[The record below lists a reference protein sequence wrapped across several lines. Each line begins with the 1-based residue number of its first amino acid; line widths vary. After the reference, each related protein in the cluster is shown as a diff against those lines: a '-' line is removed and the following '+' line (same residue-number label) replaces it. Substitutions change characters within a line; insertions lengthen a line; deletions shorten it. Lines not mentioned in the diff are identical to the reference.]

1 MTRFLVL
8 IILVSALMASGC
20 GLGASRLKNERNY
33 YNQAIQQTNDEQLLL
48 NLVRLKYRDTPFF
61 MEVSSVTAQ
70 FTYTANA
77 NTSASLPEGMAGTF
91 GFGAGVTV
99 QERPTVSYS
108 PLQGE
113 KFIQR
118 VLSPLSLETIALL
131 YNSGWRVDRLFSV
144 CLDRLDGIKNATTA
158 TGPTPNQA
166 PQYED
171 FNELL
176 QIFNKLNQKDLM
188 ELNFL
193 VHQGLPSLVIQFD
206 PETLDG
212 AEMKKLGALLGKPHA
227 EGKLYLAAT
236 QGPGFI
242 RIETRSLLGIMYYL
256 SQGIDVPQEHV
267 EKGRVTLTRDPSG
280 NLFDWKKITGDL
292 MQIHSS
298 ENQPDSAA
306 IAIRHRGRW
315 FYIDDSDLSSKSTF
329 SLLAQI
335 FSLQA
340 GKIVSTA
347 PLLTIPIGQ

>member
-1 MTRFLVL
+1 MIRFLVYL
-8 IILVSALMASGC
+8 IWVLALMTSGC

-70 FTYTANA
+70 FTYTAVA
-77 NTSASLPEGMAGTF
+77 DASVSVPEGMAGAF

-99 QERPTVSYS
+99 QEKPTVSYS

-131 YNSGWRVDRLFSV
+131 YHSGWRVDRLFSI
-144 CLDRLDGIKNATTA
+144 CLDRLDGIKNAPTA

-171 FNELL
+171 FDELL
-176 QIFNKLNQKDLM
+176 QIFNKINQKDLM
-188 ELNFL
+188 ELDFQL
-193 VHQGLPSLVIQFD
+193 HEGLPSLVIHFD
-206 PETLDG
+206 LKTVDDADL
-212 AEMKKLGALLGKPHA
+212 KKLEGLLGKTHQ
-227 EGKLYLAAT
+227 EGKLYLAMT
-236 QGPGFI
+236 LEPDFV
-242 RIETRSLLGIMYYL
+242 RIETRSLLGVMYYL
-256 SQGIDVPQEHV
+256 SQGIDIPQDHV
-267 EKGRVTLTRDPSG
+267 AEGRVTLTRDTMG
-280 NLFDWKKITGDL
+280 NVFDWKKLTGDL

-298 ENQPDSAA
+298 ENRPGSAA

-315 FYIDDSDLSSKSTF
+315 FYIDDTDLSSKSTF

-340 GKIVSTA
+340 GKIASTA

>member
-1 MTRFLVL
+1 MIRFLVYL
-8 IILVSALMASGC
+8 IWVLALMTSGC

-70 FTYTANA
+70 FTYTAIA
-77 NTSASLPEGMAGTF
+77 DASVSVPEGMAGTF

-99 QERPTVSYS
+99 QEKPTVSYS

-131 YNSGWRVDRLFSV
+131 YHSGWRVDRLFSI
-144 CLDRLDGIKNATTA
+144 CLDRLDGIKNAPTA
-158 TGPTPNQA
+158 TGPTPNKA

-171 FNELL
+171 FVELL
-176 QIFNKLNQKDLM
+176 QIFNKINQKDLM
-188 ELNFL
+188 ELDFQI
-193 VHQGLPSLVIQFD
+193 HEGLPSLVIQFD
-206 PETLDG
+206 LETVDD
-212 AEMKKLGALLGKPHA
+212 AEMKKLEGLLGKPHR

-236 QGPGFI
+236 LAPDFV
-242 RIETRSLLGIMYYL
+242 RIETRSLLGVMYYL
-256 SQGIDVPQEHV
+256 SQGIDIPQDHV
-267 EKGRVTLTRDPSG
+267 AEGRVTLTRDTMG
-280 NLFDWKKITGDL
+280 KVFDWKKLTGDL

-298 ENQPDSAA
+298 KNRPDSAA
-306 IAIRHRGRW
+306 IAIRHRGLW
-315 FYIDDSDLSSKSTF
+315 FYIDDTDLSSKSTF

-340 GKIVSTA
+340 GKIASTA

>member
-1 MTRFLVL
+1 MIRLLVL
-8 IILVSALMASGC
+8 LILVLALMTSGC
-20 GLGASRLKNERNY
+20 SFGASRLKNERNY

-70 FTYTANA
+70 FTYTAVA
-77 NTSASLPEGMAGTF
+77 DASASVPEGMAGTF

-99 QERPTVSYS
+99 QEKPTVSYS

-118 VLSPLSLETIALL
+118 VLSPISLDTIALL
-131 YNSGWRVDRLFSV
+131 YHSGWRVNRLFSI
-144 CLDRLDGIKNATTA
+144 CLDRLDGIKNAPTA

-166 PQYED
+166 PQFED
-171 FNELL
+171 FDELL
-176 QIFNKLNQKDLM
+176 LIFDKINQRDLM
-188 ELNFL
+188 ELDFQI
-193 VHQGLPSLVIQFD
+193 HQGLPTLIIQFA
-206 PETLDG
+206 PEILED
-212 AEMKKLGALLGKPHA
+212 AEVKKLEGLLGRSNQS
-227 EGKLYLAAT
+227 GKLYLAPTVA
-236 QGPGFI
+236 PDFV

-256 SQGIDVPQEHV
+256 SQGIDIPQEHV
-267 EKGRVTLTRDPSG
+267 AEGKVTLTKDTRG
-280 NLFDWKKITGDL
+280 NLFDWKQLTGDL

-298 ENQPDSAA
+298 ENRPGSAA
-306 IAIRHRGRW
+306 IAIRHRDRW

-340 GKIVSTA
+340 GKIVSTE